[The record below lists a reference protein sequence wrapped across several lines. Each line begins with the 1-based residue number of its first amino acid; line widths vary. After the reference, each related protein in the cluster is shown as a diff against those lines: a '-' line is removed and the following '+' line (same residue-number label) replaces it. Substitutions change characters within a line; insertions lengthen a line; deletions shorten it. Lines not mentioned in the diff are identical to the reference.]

1 MVKKILVA
9 IDSFTDSSHRVYDQA
24 TILAQATQA
33 QLRFL
38 HVISIEAQ
46 NPIPK
51 KVGTVTIRTPFEEPD
66 RSLWKR
72 FEDRCLRYLK
82 AYADRAKNAGFVV
95 DYKQIKGIPQETI
108 CEVAHQW
115 DADMLILGYTEPGAI
130 QTLSRY
136 VLQKAP
142 CPILFVRTAA

>member
-1 MVKKILVA
+1 
-9 IDSFTDSSHRVYDQA
+9 
-24 TILAQATQA
+24 
-33 QLRFL
+33 
-38 HVISIEAQ
+38 
-46 NPIPK
+46 
-51 KVGTVTIRTPFEEPD
+51 PFEEPD

-95 DYKQIKGIPQETI
+95 DYKQIRGIPEKAI

-115 DADMLILGYTEPGAI
+115 DADMLILGYTEPDAI

-142 CPILFVRTAA
+142 CPVLFVKTAA